1 MGIPRAVAVVVA
13 GGRVLVIKRYLRHES
28 ADLCVMCDDARW
40 PGLNC
45 RGHQYAVLPGGHVE
59 AGETIEEAAL
69 RELREET
76 TLEAR
81 IDRLLWTG
89 LHNGRP
95 AEYFLMADVVG
106 TPVLSGPEAEA
117 HSENNSFELLWAGP
131 DMLEPLGLHPADLVP
146 HLTKLLAKEQAQV
159 VHSAM
164 RLRKAAAA
172 ASSPTVWMESA
183 GWRPH
188 NQR

>member
-1 MGIPRAVAVVVA
+1 M
-13 GGRVLVIKRYLRHES
+13 
-28 ADLCVMCDDARW
+28 
-40 PGLNC
+40 
-45 RGHQYAVLPGGHVE
+45 E
-59 AGETIEEAAL
+59 AGETAEEAAL
-69 RELREET
+69 RELAEET

-95 AEYFLMADVVG
+95 AEYFLMTDVVG
-106 TPVLSGPEAEA
+106 KPVLSGPEAEA
-117 HSENNSFELLWAGP
+117 HSETNSFELLWAGP
-131 DMLEPLGLHPADLVP
+131 DMLEPLGLHPPDLVAQ
-146 HLTKLLAKEQAQV
+146 LTNLLGKQKPQV

-172 ASSPTVWMESA
+172 DSSPTVWMESA

-188 NQR
+188 SQR